1 MLLERI
7 NSLFWDTEKGGIQV
21 QMFPEMWD
29 KLRDSFIKLANN
41 FTVDIATRR
50 KFGELWVHNNIK
62 NLNKI
67 CEASNAGV
75 LVGKFKGIPGILVS
89 AGPSLEKNIHLLKGL
104 EDKCVIMAAG
114 TAVRIMEDFGL
125 APHFMVGI
133 DAGAK
138 EGEIHSN
145 VKNKDIYFIYPNLL

>member
-1 MLLERI
+1 MKTWDVILERI
-7 NSLFWDTEKGGIQV
+7 NSLFWDTEKGGIRYSSLRCMV
-21 QMFPEMWD
+21 EMFPEMWD

-89 AGPSLEKNIHLLKGL
+89 AGPSLKK
-104 EDKCVIMAAG
+104 
-114 TAVRIMEDFGL
+114 TSTF
-125 APHFMVGI
+125 
-133 DAGAK
+133 
-138 EGEIHSN
+138 
-145 VKNKDIYFIYPNLL
+145 

>member
-1 MLLERI
+1 VKCFR
-7 NSLFWDTEKGGIQV
+7 NV
-21 QMFPEMWD
+21 D

-75 LVGKFKGIPGILVS
+75 LVGNSRAFRYIGIGR
-89 AGPSLEKNIHLLKGL
+89 AFLEKNIHLLKGL

-145 VKNKDIYFIYPNLL
+145 VKTKIYILFIQTRFQHILWMATKAQICYELSY

>member
-1 MLLERI
+1 
-7 NSLFWDTEKGGIQV
+7 
-21 QMFPEMWD
+21 
-29 KLRDSFIKLANN
+29 
-41 FTVDIATRR
+41 
-50 KFGELWVHNNIK
+50 VHNNIK
-62 NLNKI
+62 N
-67 CEASNAGV
+67 V

-145 VKNKDIYFIYPNLL
+145 VKNKDIYFIYSNQVSTYSVDGYKGPKFVMFFPKRALGCQYLL